1 LDWLPILYK
10 GSDFILV
17 SQVIILHKNRNYE
30 VIFIRYLS
38 FVKKRPDFS
47 TYVKIRLFFSILL
60 CIFVKIKIMKV
71 LVKSRVQDFFDI
83 NGMDVMSA
91 SSIPSVIFDGIE
103 YVSEDSAV
111 DYVYKSSFSLLYKDL
126 LSYAPSIVI

>member
-1 LDWLPILYK
+1 
-10 GSDFILV
+10 
-17 SQVIILHKNRNYE
+17 
-30 VIFIRYLS
+30 
-38 FVKKRPDFS
+38 
-47 TYVKIRLFFSILL
+47 
-60 CIFVKIKIMKV
+60 MKV
-71 LVKSRVQDFFDI
+71 LVKSRVQEFFDV